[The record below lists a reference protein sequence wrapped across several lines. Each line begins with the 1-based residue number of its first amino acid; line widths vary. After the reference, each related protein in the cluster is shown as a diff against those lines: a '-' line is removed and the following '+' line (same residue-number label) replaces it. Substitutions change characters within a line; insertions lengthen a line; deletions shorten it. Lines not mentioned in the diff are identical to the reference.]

1 MDLFKAITGK
11 NPADF
16 EPAAREL
23 VGKPDV
29 ELFKRLVKQDDFL
42 FDFVKN
48 NVAKRI
54 QQACNKNNYMN
65 LLEFLYYYSPSYD
78 IMFAEVLHHF
88 GDENISQEMKR
99 LYLEGSNEQKAY
111 AAKYLNYFSYDEIKE
126 LLPVIRQNSKSD
138 YEPLATNSIELLAAN
153 KDTESKLEAVERLK
167 SEDEFEQYNAVK
179 FLVTYGAGD
188 VLPQIFGVMKRSSLS
203 ENIAAEIPYL
213 ISLEKLLE
221 SNFDGAVLILC
232 NIVNAIPE
240 IVPLSAVIDY
250 NLFEIFENLYYES
263 LTSSSALL
271 LKMAKEKFSAI
282 AENEEY
288 MFDCDK
294 NTKDEIV
301 NLNKFFDSVN
311 TNKLNSLLY
320 DELFDESDFVLF
332 AVDYV
337 DDVEELETLLDSS
350 NQTLLLKV
358 LTRLKEKNEL
368 KPEYKEKALCNV
380 TIDNIRQVIEVL

>member
-16 EPAAREL
+16 EPAARKL
-23 VGKPDV
+23 VETPDV

-54 QQACNKNNYMN
+54 QQVCNKDNYRN
-65 LLEFLYYYSPSYD
+65 ILEFLNYYSPSYD
-78 IMFAEVLHHF
+78 VVFAEVLHHF
-88 GDENISQEMKR
+88 GEDDIDNEMKQ
-99 LYLEGSNEQKAY
+99 LYLEGSKEQKAY
-111 AAKYLNYFSYDEIKE
+111 AAKYLNYFSYDQIKE
-126 LLPVIRQNSKSD
+126 LLPVIRDNSKSD
-138 YEPLATNSIELLAAN
+138 YEPLAINSIELLASN
-153 KDTESKLEAVERLK
+153 KDTESKLEALERLK

-179 FLVTYGAGD
+179 FLVTYGAAD

-213 ISLEKLLE
+213 INLEKLLE
-221 SNFDGAVLILC
+221 SNFEAAVLILC
-232 NIVNAIPE
+232 HIVNAVPE

-250 NLFEIFENLYYES
+250 SLYEIFENLYYES

-294 NTKDEIV
+294 NTKDEIA
-301 NLNKFFDSVN
+301 NLNKFFSLVN

-320 DELFDESDFVLF
+320 DELYDESDFVEF

-358 LTRLKEKNEL
+358 LSRLKDKNEL
-368 KPEYKEKALCNV
+368 KAEYKEKALNNV
-380 TIDNIRQVIEVL
+380 TIESIRQVIEVL